1 MAIRRV
7 SAPSVQEPP
16 PATWS
21 NCLVV
26 DGVAYI
32 AGLTARGDDFASV
45 VGGGAH
51 GQARAIFAKMGA
63 LLAAAG
69 GSFADVVKVT
79 IYVTDIRLREEVWK
93 ARAEVFAGNFPV
105 STLIEISKLAHP
117 EMLVEIDAI
126 AHIGASTRG

>member
-7 SAPSVQEPP
+7 SAPSVPEPP
-16 PATWS
+16 SATWS

-32 AGLTARGDDFASV
+32 AGLTARANDFASV

-51 GQARAIFAKMGA
+51 DQARAIFAKMGA
-63 LLAAAG
+63 LLVAAG

-79 IYVTDIRLREEVWK
+79 IYVTDIRMREEVWK

>member
-7 SAPSVQEPP
+7 SASSVPEPP

-26 DGVAYI
+26 DGIAYI
-32 AGLTARGDDFASV
+32 AGLTARGSDFANV

-51 GQARAIFAKMGA
+51 GQTQAIFAKMGA

-69 GSFADVVKVT
+69 GSLADVVKVT
-79 IYVTDIRLREEVWK
+79 IYVTDIRLREEIWK
-93 ARAEVFAGNFPV
+93 ARAKVFSDNFPV

-126 AHIGASTRG
+126 AHIGASRRG

>member
-7 SAPSVQEPP
+7 SAPSVPEPP

-26 DGVAYI
+26 DGIAYI
-32 AGLTARGDDFASV
+32 AGLTARGSDFASV
-45 VGGGAH
+45 VGGGAY
-51 GQARAIFAKMGA
+51 GQAQAILAKMGA
-63 LLAAAG
+63 LLEAAG

-79 IYVTDIRLREEVWK
+79 IYVTDIRLREEVWR

-117 EMLVEIDAI
+117 QMLVEIDAI
-126 AHIGASTRG
+126 AHIGASTRP